1 MKRQRRLYAAA
12 MRIPLTFLLLSL
24 ALSSCSTPPEP
35 ATKLEKAAVL
45 PLEINDNFQFRKI
58 KLAYF
63 TADPGPHTESEPIN
77 FERARF
83 EWGAVDRYQVE
94 QRYGNYYT
102 FFWRTSEQADVTVR
116 LEYRQAAL
124 ANYVMAAERY
134 YPQAIGSYK
143 SEFNTAGD
151 EYLENGRVT
160 SWRVLLIVNG
170 RIVAFRQS
178 FMWR

>member
-1 MKRQRRLYAAA
+1 
-12 MRIPLTFLLLSL
+12 MRKLLTFGLLSI
-24 ALSSCSTPPEP
+24 AFASCSAPPEP
-35 ATKLEKAAVL
+35 ATNLERAAVL
-45 PLEINDNFQFRKI
+45 PLEINDSFQIRKI
-58 KLAYF
+58 KQNLF
-63 TADPGPHTESEPIN
+63 SEGRQPETESEPVN
-77 FERARF
+77 FERNRLQ
-83 EWGAVDRYQVE
+83 WGAINRYE
-94 QRYGNYYT
+94 LEKRYGNYYQ

-124 ANYVMAAERY
+124 GNYVMATERY
-134 YPQAIGSYK
+134 YPQAKGSYK
-143 SEFNTAGD
+143 SEFDTAGD